1 MLLNNLSVDYVTQ
14 RRRSLFEKK
23 KKMMMMMMI
32 DSLIRILPWQ
42 RAFLLFLFA
51 DAFAHWYRHL
61 DSSHIL
67 TSYKLIREDHMN
79 VQDKKVEG
87 TAPEELRPRQQK
99 GVGNSSRIEVE
110 EQQEGAGGPEELQ
123 HAPKRERGKYKQYED
138 SQVIIEKIRSYRTQ
152 RYPDSEIMKLLD
164 NMPRRTYYNYVK
176 KLQEQDRQIM
186 DQWKAENVEH
196 VSEEMMIYRETLC
209 QKLREVQA
217 IIDNENTSAKDKMQA
232 IDQYLA
238 ISKKLVDFD
247 NIRSNYMREA
257 GSMF

>member
-1 MLLNNLSVDYVTQ
+1 MDM
-14 RRRSLFEKK
+14 E
-23 KKMMMMMMI
+23 
-32 DSLIRILPWQ
+32 
-42 RAFLLFLFA
+42 
-51 DAFAHWYRHL
+51 
-61 DSSHIL
+61 
-67 TSYKLIREDHMN
+67 
-79 VQDKKVEG
+79 DKKVEG

-138 SQVIIEKIRSYRTQ
+138 SQVIIENIRSYRTQ

-176 KLQEQDRQIM
+176 KLQEQDLEITRQWM
-186 DQWKAENVEH
+186 AENLEH
-196 VSEEMMIYRETLC
+196 VSEELMIYRETLC
-209 QKLREVQA
+209 QKLREIQA

-238 ISKKLVDFD
+238 ISKNLVDFD
-247 NIRSNYMREA
+247 NSRSISMREA
-257 GSMF
+257 GSIF